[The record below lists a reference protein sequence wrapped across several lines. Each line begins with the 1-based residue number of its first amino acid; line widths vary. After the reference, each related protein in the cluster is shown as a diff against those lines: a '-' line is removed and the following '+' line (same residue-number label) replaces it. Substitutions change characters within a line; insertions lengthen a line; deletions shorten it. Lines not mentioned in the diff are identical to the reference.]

1 MTRRTLALLALAIV
15 GAVVLQLADTRLAAS
30 QSTLLYARVA
40 PSVPTDDPWDDVW
53 SRSNVVDLPLSA
65 QFIVAPKGG
74 TRDRV
79 KARALHDSERIYV
92 LLEWRDVAA
101 DTAIGTVTAYSDAV
115 ALQFPAASATEVP
128 ALCMGSPAAIV
139 NIWQWKAAWQEDA
152 RTDFT
157 RIASSYP
164 RASVD
169 AYPFREDPVYAPA
182 RELGNLV
189 AARARS
195 STGENLHAGQYST
208 LTTASTQPVGG
219 IGVWRA
225 GTWRVLFARAFVSG
239 EEGDARFALG
249 DSIDAA
255 AAVWDG
261 GVAERDGLKAVSAFF
276 AIRVTSL
283 PLAEPRLE
291 MFPWLL
297 LWPIATAVLLGGLAL
312 LGRARRPAR

>member
-1 MTRRTLALLALAIV
+1 VKRRTLALLALAIV

-40 PSVPTDDPWDDVW
+40 PFVPTDDPWDDVW
-53 SRSNVVDLPLSA
+53 SQTNVVDLPLSA
-65 QFIVAPKGG
+65 QLMVAPKGG
-74 TRDRV
+74 TRDGV
-79 KARALHDSERIYV
+79 KVRALHDTERLYV

-101 DTAIGTVTAYSDAV
+101 DTAVGSVTAYGDAA
-115 ALQFPAASATEVP
+115 ALQFPAASSTEVP
-128 ALCMGSPAAIV
+128 PLCMGSPTAIV

-152 RTDFT
+152 RADFT
-157 RIASSYP
+157 KIASSYP
-164 RASVD
+164 RATVD
-169 AYPFREDPVYAPA
+169 AYPFAEDPVYAPA

-195 STGENLHAGQYST
+195 SPVENLHAGQYST

-219 IGVWRA
+219 IGVWRD
-225 GTWRVLFARAFVSG
+225 GTWRVLFTRAFASS
-239 EEGDARFALG
+239 EDGDARFALG

-255 AAVWDG
+255 AAIWDG
-261 GVAERDGLKAVSAFF
+261 GAAERDGQKAVSTFF

-283 PLAEPRLE
+283 PLSQQRLE

-297 LWPIATAVLLGGLAL
+297 LWPIGTAVLLGGLAL
-312 LGRARRPAR
+312 LGRPRRRAR